1 MPKMV
6 AVPLRCGA
14 ESSVTKN
21 WHPLLSGC
29 GCALAMA
36 SRPRAEKRS
45 ASDVS
50 LAKVVPQ
57 METLPLP
64 VPVMSPPWIINSGT
78 RGGGGGDVGER
89 DRRGRVRG

>member
-78 RGGGGGDVGER
+78 RGGGGG
-89 DRRGRVRG
+89 RGREG